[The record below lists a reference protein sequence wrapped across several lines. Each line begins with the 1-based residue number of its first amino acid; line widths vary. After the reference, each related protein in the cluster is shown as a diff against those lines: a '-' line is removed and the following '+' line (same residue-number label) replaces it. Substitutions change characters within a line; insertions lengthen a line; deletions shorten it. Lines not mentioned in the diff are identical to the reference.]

1 MAAAGLFDMSIYS
14 TLWHLRFPRL
24 GDAYFGCEWVDV
36 FAQGVPAH
44 IGTPTA
50 GYGYESGDPFAAF
63 LLHDRL
69 CAELRGTRPGLVLQV
84 FRPNATSALAF
95 EDGPWQSLP
104 SEPRGGRG

>member
-1 MAAAGLFDMSIYS
+1 VFV
-14 TLWHLRFPRL
+14 L
-24 GDAYFGCEWVDV
+24 GDS
-36 FAQGVPAH
+36 PK
-44 IGTPTA
+44 GTA
-50 GYGYESGDPFAAF
+50 RSGQEYESPLLVMTGADYEATPFQI
-63 LLHDRL
+63 LHDRL